1 MKKIV
6 IAAVIA
12 AAVIVVAAAAAYV
25 ILSDGEDSGIETS
38 SDVQIPEGA
47 STAVVYFTWS
57 NHAGTIAASIGNITG
72 DSPIGLVPETAY
84 PDTYDDIVQRAE
96 SEIGQRPAIEASS
109 LSSALDAMHSAD
121 YIFLGYPI
129 WYQNCPKVILTLI
142 DEYNALYGD
151 MSGRTIIPFC
161 TSASSSPDTSYESI
175 RSESGATVANG
186 FWCTSSHAD
195 GGIDDDVASW
205 LSDMGISA

>member
-12 AAVIVVAAAAAYV
+12 AVIVAAVAAAYV
-25 ILSDGEDSGIETS
+25 ILSNDEDSGIETS

-57 NHAGTIAASIGNITG
+57 NHAGTIATSIGNITG
-72 DSPIGLVPETAY
+72 DSPISLVPETAY
-84 PDTYDDIVQRAE
+84 PDTYDDTVQRAE

-129 WYQNCPKVILTLI
+129 WYQKTAP
-142 DEYNALYGD
+142 
-151 MSGRTIIPFC
+151 
-161 TSASSSPDTSYESI
+161 
-175 RSESGATVANG
+175 
-186 FWCTSSHAD
+186 
-195 GGIDDDVASW
+195 
-205 LSDMGISA
+205 

>member
-25 ILSDGEDSGIETS
+25 ILSDGEDSDIETS

-161 TSASSSPDTSYESI
+161 TSASSSPDAIYEPI